1 LPRRIGPAHKS
12 FRHAHVP
19 RRPPVETLE
28 GRLLFATV
36 PPGVL
41 ISNVSRTTGNDAEAN
56 IAVDPTNPLRVLAAS
71 NIGATDGL
79 RVGVSDDGGAT
90 WQTRVVAGDG
100 SDGLPVACCDPSV
113 AFDAFGNAYL
123 AYAIQEPEGTAV
135 LASSDGGRSFSVL
148 GNFDGHTDQ
157 PTVTT
162 GPGGVWVTFE
172 EEDEGVRVA
181 GAPVTGLGAFGAF
194 TAPVTLAD
202 SDGGNFGDIAV
213 GADGQ
218 VMVTYQKRVRS
229 KQAIVVHLDPDGFGP
244 SPFGGGVT
252 ATSTAVRG
260 FSTIP
265 AQRGR
270 KIDAEADLA
279 FDRSNGPFHN
289 RAYLVYTD
297 RTPAISFNTDVLLR
311 YSDDSGQ
318 TWSEPIRV
326 NDDGGVNSQFLPRM
340 AVDDATGTAG
350 FVWHDTR
357 DDEGTAVSEDN
368 TNARPNDDANLYAA
382 LAFPADGGM
391 RVTTSVRLTAAPS
404 NASVADSGVDFGD
417 YLGLDFV
424 AGNLYPAWADNSN
437 ATNDN
442 PDGRLTT
449 FDLYAGRVPEGV
461 FAAPPVLSLGSL
473 PDATGRP
480 VVRIPASTKREAKGK
495 AFRLTLTVADD
506 AALDPATVGAGTVAV
521 TGPNAY
527 SRSLTPTRLRR
538 VGTTITATYLIPAP
552 SRRWSFADRGT
563 YVLSLADD
571 QLEDAAGTPALA
583 GVFGFF
589 VVQGI

>member
-1 LPRRIGPAHKS
+1 M
-12 FRHAHVP
+12 
-19 RRPPVETLE
+19 LE
-28 GRLLFATV
+28 RRLLFAAT

-41 ISNVSRTTGNDAEAN
+41 ISNVSRATGNDAEAN
-56 IAVDPTNPLRVLAAS
+56 VAVDPTNPLHVLAAS

-157 PTVTT
+157 PTVAT

-181 GAPVTGLGAFGAF
+181 GAPVTGLGAFGTFSEA
-194 TAPVTLAD
+194 VTLED

-218 VMVTYQKRVRS
+218 VMVTYQKRVRT
-229 KQAIVVHLDPDGFGP
+229 KQAILVHLDPDGLGP
-244 SPFGGGVT
+244 APFGQGVMAST
-252 ATSTAVRG
+252 TAVRG

-265 AQRGR
+265 AQRSR

-279 FDRSNGPFHN
+279 FDRSPGPFHN
-289 RAYLVYTD
+289 RAYLVYTE
-297 RTPAISFNTDVLLR
+297 RTPAIGFNTDVLLR
-311 YSDDSGQ
+311 YSDDSGR

-326 NDDGGVNSQFLPRM
+326 NDDLGTNSQFLPRM
-340 AVDDATGTAG
+340 SIDDASGTVG
-350 FVWHDTR
+350 VVWYDAR
-357 DDEGTAVSEDN
+357 DDEGTHLTDDN

-382 LAFPADGGM
+382 LAFPAEGGM
-391 RVTTSVRLTAAPS
+391 RVTPNVRLTAAPS
-404 NASVADSGVDFGD
+404 NADVADSGVDFGD

-424 AGNLYPAWADNSN
+424 GGNLYPAWADNSN

-442 PDGRLTT
+442 PDGMRST
-449 FDLYAGRVPEGV
+449 FDLYAGRVPESV
-461 FAAPPVLSLGSL
+461 FAAPPPVLSLGSL

-480 VVRIPASTKREAKGK
+480 VVRIPATAKREAKGK
-495 AFRLTLTVADD
+495 TYRLTLSFADD
-506 AALDPATVGAGTVAV
+506 AAFDLATIGTGTVAI
-521 TGPNAY
+521 TGPNGY
-527 SRSLTPTRLRR
+527 SRSITPLRLKQM
-538 VGTTITATYLIPAP
+538 GTTIAATYLIAP
-552 SRRWSFADRGT
+552 PSKRWSFSDRGT
-563 YVLSLADD
+563 YVLSLPDE
-571 QLEDAAGTPALA
+571 QLEDAAGVAALG